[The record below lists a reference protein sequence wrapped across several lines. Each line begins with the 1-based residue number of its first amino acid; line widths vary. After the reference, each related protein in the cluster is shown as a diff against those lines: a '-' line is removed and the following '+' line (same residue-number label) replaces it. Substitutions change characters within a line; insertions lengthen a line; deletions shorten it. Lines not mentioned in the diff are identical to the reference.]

1 MIRGEHQKLVVD
13 SIVWGFK
20 HTDRNISEMG
30 LEILFDLLQHIARH
44 PDVAPGFYQ
53 VRTTVGCR
61 VGLGCAVGD
70 GWGMGVWSPCWID
83 DNRVRRPL

>member
-1 MIRGEHQKLVVD
+1 MPTLVITPLSHRTPNAQAILLIRGEHQKLVVD

-30 LEILFDLLQHIARH
+30 LEILFDLLQHISRH

-53 VRTTVGCR
+53 V
-61 VGLGCAVGD
+61 
-70 GWGMGVWSPCWID
+70 GWLRGVCVSVWRWC
-83 DNRVRRPL
+83 

>member
-20 HTDRNISEMG
+20 HTERNISEMG

-53 VRTTVGCR
+53 VRGGMLIACW
-61 VGLGCAVGD
+61 LA
-70 GWGMGVWSPCWID
+70 GWLDIRSPGFLCLIP
-83 DNRVRRPL
+83 VILVTFGRRT